1 MFDFKTKMREEVEGI
16 PDALSALLGGS
27 RDNIMKAGAELRS
40 LDPNLIC
47 TVARGSS
54 DHAAT
59 YLKYAIEL
67 TAQTPVASI
76 GPSVS
81 SIYGANLKLRKTACI
96 GISQSGQSP
105 DIVSMIKTARKS
117 GSLAIALTNTVQSPL
132 AEISDYTIDIH
143 AGVEK
148 SVAAT
153 KTFITSVVSGLML
166 LAYWQEDDALLS
178 ALDKLPELATQAL
191 ETEWDELTKR
201 LLRQDRLYVLG
212 RGPAFAIASE
222 VALKFKETCQLQ
234 GEAFSSAEV
243 LHGPVSIV
251 SSNYPVLALVARD
264 KAEQSMIDV
273 VDDLCERGGD
283 VYATSTNSA
292 KAKQLPYVA
301 TGHPLTDPLLLIVS
315 FYSFV
320 EKLSRLRG
328 FNPDEPL
335 NLKKVTETV

>member
-27 RDNIMKAGAELRS
+27 RDNIIKAGAELRS

-105 DIVSMIKTARKS
+105 DIVSMIKTARKN

-178 ALDKLPELATQAL
+178 ALDKLPELARKAL
-191 ETEWDELTKR
+191 GTEWDELTKR

-264 KAEQSMIDV
+264 KAEQSMIEV

-292 KAKQLPYVA
+292 KAKQLPFVA

>member
-1 MFDFKTKMREEVEGI
+1 MFDFKTKMRAEVENI
-16 PDALSALLGGS
+16 PSALRALLGAP
-27 RDNIMKAGAELRS
+27 RDTIIQAGADLRA

-67 TAQTPVASI
+67 SAQTPVASI
-76 GPSVS
+76 GPSIS
-81 SIYGANLKLRKTACI
+81 SIYGANLKLSKTASI

-105 DIVSMIKTARKS
+105 DIVSMIKSARNN
-117 GSLAIALTNTVQSPL
+117 GSLAIALTNTVKSPL
-132 AEISDYTIDIH
+132 AEISDHTIDIH
-143 AGVEK
+143 AGVEE

-166 LAYWQEDDALLS
+166 LAYWQEDDALMS
-178 ALDKLPELATQAL
+178 ALEKLPELASQAL
-191 ETEWDELTKR
+191 QADWDVLTKR

-264 KAEQSMIDV
+264 KAESSMVEV
-273 VDDLCERGGD
+273 VDDLSARGGD
-283 VYATSTNSA
+283 VYATSENSA
-292 KAKQLPYVA
+292 KATRLPYVA
-301 TGHPLTDPLLLIVS
+301 TGHPLTDPLMLIVS

>member
-16 PDALSALLGGS
+16 PDALNALLGGS
-27 RDNIMKAGAELRS
+27 RENIMKAGAELRS

-105 DIVSMIKTARKS
+105 DIVSMIKTARKN
-117 GSLAIALTNTVQSPL
+117 GSLAIALTNTVKSPL
-132 AEISDYTIDIH
+132 AETSDYTIDIH

-191 ETEWDELTKR
+191 GTEWDELTKR

-292 KAKQLPYVA
+292 KAKQLPFVA

>member
-1 MFDFKTKMREEVEGI
+1 MFDFKTKMRAEVEGI
-16 PDALSALLGGS
+16 PDALSELLRSS
-27 RDNIMKAGAELRS
+27 RDSIMNAGAELRA
-40 LDPNLIC
+40 LEPNLIC

-81 SIYGANLKLRKTACI
+81 SIYGADLKLQKTACI

-105 DIVSMIKTARKS
+105 DIVSMVKTARKN
-117 GSLAIALTNTVQSPL
+117 GSLTIGLTNTPKSPL
-132 AEISDYTIDIH
+132 ADISDYTIDIH
-143 AGVEK
+143 AGIEE

-166 LAYWQEDDALLS
+166 LAYWQKDEALLS
-178 ALDKLPELATQAL
+178 ALEKLPELAKQAL
-191 ETEWDELTKR
+191 ETDWDQLTKR

-212 RGPAFAIASE
+212 RGPAFAIANE

-264 KAEQSMIDV
+264 KAESSMIEV
-273 VDDLCERGGD
+273 VDDLCARGGD
-283 VYATSTNSA
+283 VYATSSNSG
-292 KAKQLPYVA
+292 KATQLPYVA

-320 EKLSRLRG
+320 EELSRLRG